1 MSISMIRSTAGFTL
15 VELMVTIVVVGVTT
29 ASISS
34 IYISIRSIQTQAT
47 YYDTATRAAQREIE
61 TLRNDNYDSLTPGQ
75 TFDFTSNLPTTLP
88 GSRGGSAVVS
98 QPSAD
103 LRRVDATVSYTLGG
117 TTHSVELSSLIGEIG
132 IAQ

>member
-1 MSISMIRSTAGFTL
+1 MIRSTAGFTL
-15 VELMVTIVVVGVTT
+15 VELMVTIVVVGITT

-34 IYISIRSIQTQAT
+34 IYISIRSIQTQAA

-61 TLRNDNYDSLTPGQ
+61 ALRNDNYDSLTPGQ
-75 TFDFTSNLPTTLP
+75 TFDFTSSLPSTLP
-88 GSRGGSAVVS
+88 SVRSGSAIVS
-98 QPSAD
+98 QPAAD
-103 LRRVDATVSYTLGG
+103 LRRVDATVSYSLGG